1 MNLIIDIGNSYTKVA
16 IFYENKVIFVSEKLR
31 NDYESVIKL
40 LNDIF
45 SEFKVIKKCILSS
58 VISKDEELI
67 QFLTK
72 QPFLFMKMT
81 NSTKIPIK
89 NLYKTPQ
96 TLGKDRLAA
105 VVGAN
110 NIFPDK
116 NVLVFDAGT
125 ALTIDFINSKNEYEG
140 GNISPGLK
148 MRFRALHEF
157 TQKLPELNPEN
168 DINFLLGRTT
178 NEAIIAGVQNSLIFE
193 IQNYISIF
201 EDKYPDLKI
210 FFTGGDTIFFENKLK
225 KNIFAK
231 PNLVLTGLN
240 RILEYNV

>member
-1 MNLIIDIGNSYTKVA
+1 LNLIIDIGNSYTKVA